1 MKTNILKYT
10 LAIAGILSFSSCAK
24 DFLEQKNTYQISQ
37 DNFFDNDEA
46 VSQAVMPLYSYVW
59 YDFNDKFYYG
69 MGDGR
74 ANNITAQYSDYLYP
88 YTNFTET
95 GLSIGLTEAWG
106 SLYSVVAQANN
117 TIINIANHSS
127 ANVSETAKLQGIAE
141 ARFMRGLAYWYIS
154 SLWGCAVIYNDT
166 QSLVNNY
173 VVSPNPGID
182 GIEYAIRD
190 MEYAAVHLPAASPA
204 TGRIN
209 KYAAYAM
216 LSRFYLSMAGLTTSG
231 RYDGTN
237 VATDKN
243 RGTRNEYYLDAAK
256 KAAALVIEQG
266 PYQLADTYAELF
278 AAFTFNNNSE
288 SIFQLQ
294 FQAGAEGGL
303 AQSMTRFLAWSTQVN
318 QGNSWGGS
326 TFCSYDLWEE
336 FKEYED
342 PTLGTKIDDAIR
354 RHNCVAS
361 YGETYPELSANP
373 EKPYIY
379 GETESP
385 GDQGANIKKYVIGTN
400 AVNGFAMNNN
410 SGINTYMMRL
420 AEVYLNY
427 AEAVLG
433 NNATTTDATA
443 LKYINE
449 LRTRAG
455 VPTKNSLTFEDI
467 RHEFRLETAFEG
479 LYWYFLVRRGY
490 YQQQEMVNYVNNQ
503 YRNASYFNLKKVGDT
518 FINMEAF
525 GKGQVYVNGHAL
537 GRFWQIGPQQTLY
550 LPGCWL
556 KKGKNEVIVLDV
568 VGPKGEAGK
577 PGSTVA
583 PTAFCQDHPELD
595 KLNLEK
601 SNKHNEPGHRMD
613 LNSETPV
620 LKGEFKAGNG
630 WQTIKLD
637 KPVTGRYFAIQ
648 AESSQSGDSQI
659 AIAEVYL
666 QDAQG
671 NRIDRNNWVAYYAD
685 SEKGNS
691 TLDKMFDLQE
701 STYWQTE
708 KGANF
713 PHLGIVDMGKEVTIS
728 AFEYLPRAEQGAPG
742 SVKGFKLYVRK

>member
-10 LAIAGILSFSSCAK
+10 LALAGMLSFTGCAN

-74 ANNITAQYSDYLYP
+74 ANNITAQYSGYIYP

-95 GLSIGLTEAWG
+95 GLSEGLTEAWG
-106 SLYSVVAQANN
+106 ALYSVVAQANN
-117 TIINIANHSS
+117 TINNIANNST
-127 ANVSETAKLQGIAE
+127 ANVSETAKIQGIAE

-154 SLWGCAVIYNDT
+154 SLWGCAVIYNNT
-166 QSLVNNY
+166 QDLVNNY
-173 VVSPNPGID
+173 VVSPNPGVD
-182 GIEYAIRD
+182 GIEFAIRD
-190 MEYAAVHLPAASPA
+190 MEFAAVHLPAASPA

-256 KAAALVIEQG
+256 KAAAIVIEQG

-278 AAFTFNNNSE
+278 AASTFNNNSE

-294 FQAGAEGGL
+294 VQAGAEGGL

-326 TFCSYDLWEE
+326 TYCSYDLWEE

-342 PTLGTKIDDAIR
+342 PTLGTKVDDAIR

-379 GETESP
+379 GETESA
-385 GDQGANIKKYVIGTN
+385 GSQGANIKKYVIGTN

-443 LKYINE
+443 LKYVNE
-449 LRTRAG
+449 LRSRAG
-455 VPTKNSLTFEDI
+455 VPAKNSLSFEDI

-479 LYWYFLVRRGY
+479 LYWYFIVRRGY
-490 YQQQEMVNYVNNQ
+490 YQQQEMVNYINNQ
-503 YRNASYFNLKKVGDT
+503 YRNASYFKSSTHEYVLSEDYTAPGPSVATATAKNLTLPIADT
-518 FINMEAF
+518 D
-525 GKGQVYVNGHAL
+525 
-537 GRFWQIGPQQTLY
+537 QTKNPL
-550 LPGCWL
+550 L
-556 KKGKNEVIVLDV
+556 KPD
-568 VGPKGEAGK
+568 
-577 PGSTVA
+577 GSGNITTVA
-583 PTAFCQDHPELD
+583 YQF
-595 KLNLEK
+595 
-601 SNKHNEPGHRMD
+601 
-613 LNSETPV
+613 
-620 LKGEFKAGNG
+620 
-630 WQTIKLD
+630 
-637 KPVTGRYFAIQ
+637 
-648 AESSQSGDSQI
+648 
-659 AIAEVYL
+659 
-666 QDAQG
+666 G
-671 NRIDRNNWVAYYAD
+671 NREVED
-685 SEKGNS
+685 
-691 TLDKMFDLQE
+691 TDL
-701 STYWQTE
+701 
-708 KGANF
+708 
-713 PHLGIVDMGKEVTIS
+713 
-728 AFEYLPRAEQGAPG
+728 
-742 SVKGFKLYVRK
+742 FK

>member
-10 LAIAGILSFSSCAK
+10 LALAGMLSFTGCAN

-74 ANNITAQYSDYLYP
+74 ANNITAQYSGYIYP

-95 GLSIGLTEAWG
+95 GLSEGLTEAWG
-106 SLYSVVAQANN
+106 ALYSVVAQANN
-117 TIINIANHSS
+117 TINNIANNST
-127 ANVSETAKLQGIAE
+127 ANVSETAKIQGIAE

-154 SLWGCAVIYNDT
+154 SLWGCAVIYNNT
-166 QSLVNNY
+166 QDLVNNY
-173 VVSPNPGID
+173 VVSPNPGVD
-182 GIEYAIRD
+182 GIEFAIRD
-190 MEYAAVHLPAASPA
+190 MEFAAVHLPAASPA

-256 KAAALVIEQG
+256 KAAAIVIEQG

-278 AAFTFNNNSE
+278 AASTFNNNSE

-294 FQAGAEGGL
+294 VQAGAEGGL

-326 TFCSYDLWEE
+326 TYCSYDLWEE

-342 PTLGTKIDDAIR
+342 PTLGTKVDDAIR

-379 GETESP
+379 GETESA
-385 GDQGANIKKYVIGTN
+385 GSQGANIKKYVIGTN

-443 LKYINE
+443 LKYFNE

-455 VPTKNSLTFEDI
+455 VPTKNSLSFEDI

-479 LYWYFLVRRGY
+479 LYWYFIVRRGY
-490 YQQQEMVNYVNNQ
+490 YQQQEMVNYINNQ
-503 YRNASYFNLKKVGDT
+503 YRNASYFKSSTHEYVLSEDYTAPGPSVATATAKNLTLPIADT
-518 FINMEAF
+518 D
-525 GKGQVYVNGHAL
+525 
-537 GRFWQIGPQQTLY
+537 QTKNPL
-550 LPGCWL
+550 L
-556 KKGKNEVIVLDV
+556 KPD
-568 VGPKGEAGK
+568 
-577 PGSTVA
+577 GSGNITTVA
-583 PTAFCQDHPELD
+583 YQF
-595 KLNLEK
+595 
-601 SNKHNEPGHRMD
+601 
-613 LNSETPV
+613 
-620 LKGEFKAGNG
+620 
-630 WQTIKLD
+630 
-637 KPVTGRYFAIQ
+637 
-648 AESSQSGDSQI
+648 
-659 AIAEVYL
+659 
-666 QDAQG
+666 G
-671 NRIDRNNWVAYYAD
+671 NREVED
-685 SEKGNS
+685 
-691 TLDKMFDLQE
+691 TDL
-701 STYWQTE
+701 
-708 KGANF
+708 
-713 PHLGIVDMGKEVTIS
+713 
-728 AFEYLPRAEQGAPG
+728 
-742 SVKGFKLYVRK
+742 FK